1 MQPIGRSV
9 ALALV
14 SLAALAACT
23 GDDEPPAATTPPGG
37 ETSTSTSTVP
47 TPAETFTGVPGT
59 ATYTYALERLTVT
72 VELDGS
78 EGTMLVENGSE
89 HDLDAPGLYVL
100 DAVDGHEV
108 DGEVL
113 ASAPVAAGDS
123 ATFDVALD
131 GVGVEDIGLLV
142 LLFGADDYGA
152 FVRTG

>member
-1 MQPIGRSV
+1 MKPIGRFV

-14 SLAALAACT
+14 SLVALAGCT
-23 GDDEPPAATTPPGG
+23 GDDEPPAATAATGG
-37 ETSTSTSTVP
+37 ETSTSAAP
-47 TPAETFTGVPGT
+47 TPAETFTGAPGT
-59 ATYTYALERLTVT
+59 AIYTYALDGLTVT
-72 VELDGS
+72 VELDGR

-89 HDLDAPGLYVL
+89 HDLDAPDLYVL
-100 DAVDGHEV
+100 DAADGHEI

-113 ASAPVAAGDS
+113 SSAPVPAGGS

-131 GVGVEDIGLLV
+131 DVDVEDIGLLV

>member
-9 ALALV
+9 ALALL
-14 SLAALAACT
+14 SLMAFAACT
-23 GDDEPPAATTPPGG
+23 GDEEPPAATASTGG
-37 ETSTSTSTVP
+37 ETSTSAVP
-47 TPAETFTGVPGT
+47 TPAETFTGAPGT
-59 ATYTYALERLTVT
+59 ATYTYALEGLTVT

-78 EGTMLVENGSE
+78 EGTMFVENGSE

-100 DAVDGHEV
+100 DAADGHEV
-108 DGEVL
+108 DGEVV

-131 GVGVEDIGLLV
+131 GIGVDDIGLLG
-142 LLFGADDYGA
+142 LLFGAVDYGA

>member
-1 MQPIGRSV
+1 MKPIGRSV
-9 ALALV
+9 ALAFV
-14 SLAALAACT
+14 SLVAFAACT
-23 GDDEPPAATTPPGG
+23 GDDEPPAATAPPGG
-37 ETSTSTSTVP
+37 ETSTSAVP
-47 TPAETFTGVPGT
+47 TPAETFTGAPGT
-59 ATYTYALERLTVT
+59 ATYTYALEGLTVT

-78 EGTMLVENGSE
+78 EGTMQVENGSE

-100 DAVDGHEV
+100 DASDGHQV

-113 ASAPVAAGDS
+113 ASAPVPADGS

-142 LLFGADDYGA
+142 LLFGADNYGA

>member
-1 MQPIGRSV
+1 MKPIGRSV

-14 SLAALAACT
+14 SLVALAACT
-23 GDDEPPAATTPPGG
+23 GDDEPPAATAATGA
-37 ETSTSTSTVP
+37 TSTSAVP
-47 TPAETFTGVPGT
+47 TPAETFTGAPGT
-59 ATYTYALERLTVT
+59 ATYTYVLEGLTVT

-78 EGTMLVENGSE
+78 EGTMVVENGSE
-89 HDLDAPGLYVL
+89 HDLDAPGIYVL

-113 ASAPVAAGDS
+113 ASTPVPAGGS

-131 GVGVEDIGLLV
+131 GLGVDDIGLLV
-142 LLFGADDYGA
+142 LLFGADNYGA

>member
-1 MQPIGRSV
+1 MKPIGRSL
-9 ALALV
+9 ALAVV
-14 SLAALAACT
+14 SLVALAACT
-23 GDDEPPAATTPPGG
+23 GEEEPPAATASTGG
-37 ETSTSTSTVP
+37 ETSTSAVP
-47 TPAETFTGVPGT
+47 TPAETFTGAPGT
-59 ATYTYALERLTVT
+59 ATFTYALEGLTVT

-78 EGTMLVENGSE
+78 EGTMVVENGSE

-113 ASAPVAAGDS
+113 ASAPVPAGGS

-131 GVGVEDIGLLV
+131 GLGVEDIGLLV
-142 LLFGADDYGA
+142 LLFGADNYGA